1 MSQRAHPPPENTS
14 RVKIVRSK
22 WYMVKNFVTRQD
34 YRHDFIKMKRR
45 EMRMWWRYDSRRVM
59 EQLTFGLV
67 LFAVPMIVLN
77 TKWARTF
84 LRMPTEDVNELL
96 RDDFIREELTER
108 QERRMRFE
116 RMTMDRET
124 NFPK

>member
-1 MSQRAHPPPENTS
+1 
-14 RVKIVRSK
+14 
-22 WYMVKNFVTRQD
+22 MVKNFVTRQD